1 MVALKKIILM
11 HNLEDFKLWLLNLL
25 ALFFSFTDV
34 EVTLKIISL
43 LIAIGYTLRRW
54 YLMETKNKKD
64 ENND

>member
-1 MVALKKIILM
+1 MVVLKKIIAM
-11 HNLEDFKLWLLNLL
+11 HNVEDFKLWLLNLL

-64 ENND
+64 ETNY

>member
-1 MVALKKIILM
+1 MVVLKKIIVM
-11 HNLEDFKLWLLNLL
+11 HNVEDFKLWLLNLL

-64 ENND
+64 ETNY

>member
-1 MVALKKIILM
+1 M
-11 HNLEDFKLWLLNLL
+11 HNIEDFKLWLLNLL

-64 ENND
+64 ETNY